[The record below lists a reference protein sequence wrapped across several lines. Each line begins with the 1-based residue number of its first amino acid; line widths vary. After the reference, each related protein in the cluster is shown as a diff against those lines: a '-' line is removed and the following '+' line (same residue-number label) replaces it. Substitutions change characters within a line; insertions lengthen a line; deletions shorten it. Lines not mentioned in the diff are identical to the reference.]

1 MAQII
6 TIARG
11 MGSGGRTIGKMLSE
25 DLGIKYYDKDLIKL
39 ASEDSGINERF
50 FGLVDEKLKGSFLRK
65 GGVYKGEL
73 LSPDHRNFT
82 SDQNLFNFQAK
93 IIKQL
98 ADKEPAVIVGR
109 CADFILS
116 GKRDVVKVFVY
127 SNMET
132 AVKNVVD
139 MYGVSEKEA
148 QKIIERT
155 DKERSEYYRHYTGR
169 DWTNAKNYN
178 ICLDTSN
185 MDYTKCIEII
195 KSYLKLLENE

>member
-6 TIARG
+6 TIARE

-73 LSPDHRNFT
+73 LSPDHRDFT

-195 KSYLKLLENE
+195 KSYLNENE

>member
-6 TIARG
+6 TIARE

-73 LSPDHRNFT
+73 ISPDHRDFT

-195 KSYLKLLENE
+195 KSYLKLLEKE

>member
-6 TIARG
+6 TIARE

-73 LSPDHRNFT
+73 ISPDHRDFT
-82 SDQNLFNFQAK
+82 SDQNLYNYQAK

>member
-6 TIARG
+6 TIARE

-73 LSPDHRNFT
+73 LSPDHRDFT

-148 QKIIERT
+148 QKIIERS

>member
-6 TIARG
+6 TIARE

-73 LSPDHRNFT
+73 ISPDHRDFT

-116 GKRDVVKVFVY
+116 DKRDVVKVFVY

>member
-6 TIARG
+6 TIARE

-73 LSPDHRNFT
+73 ISPDHRDFT

-93 IIKQL
+93 IIKQR

>member
-6 TIARG
+6 TIARE

-73 LSPDHRNFT
+73 LSPDHRDFT

-116 GKRDVVKVFVY
+116 GRRDVVKVFVY

-195 KSYLKLLENE
+195 KSYLKLFEKE

>member
-6 TIARG
+6 TIARE

-73 LSPDHRNFT
+73 ISPDHRDFT

-178 ICLDTSN
+178 LCLDTSN

>member
-6 TIARG
+6 TIARE

-73 LSPDHRNFT
+73 ISPDHRDFT

-109 CADFILS
+109 CADFLLS

>member
-6 TIARG
+6 TIARE

-73 LSPDHRNFT
+73 LSPDHRDFT

-116 GKRDVVKVFVY
+116 GRRDVVKVFVY

-195 KSYLKLLENE
+195 KSYLKLLEKE

>member
-6 TIARG
+6 TIARE

-65 GGVYKGEL
+65 GGIYKGEL
-73 LSPDHRNFT
+73 ISPDHRDFT

-178 ICLDTSN
+178 ICLDTSD
-185 MDYTKCIEII
+185 MDYRKCIEII
-195 KSYLKLLENE
+195 KSYLKLLEKE

>member
-6 TIARG
+6 TIARE

-73 LSPDHRNFT
+73 LSPDHRDFT

-116 GKRDVVKVFVY
+116 GRRDVVKVFVY

-185 MDYTKCIEII
+185 MDYPKTKGRT
-195 KSYLKLLENE
+195 LGRPLHRRL